1 MVDYIIYNPDRDISP
16 VEQFG
21 FVDLCDAIISN
32 QIPSDLNSPEE
43 SFNEMP
49 IDSMIG
55 RPSDCFDAM
64 DYNESVGKY
73 QTAVNS
79 AKTAEPSQSSSDN
92 AE

>member
-1 MVDYIIYNPDRDISP
+1 MVDFIEYNPSRDVSP
-16 VEQFG
+16 VEQNG

-32 QIPSDLNSPEE
+32 QIPSDLTAPEE

-64 DYNESVGKY
+64 EYNDSVSKY
-73 QTAVNS
+73 QSAVTS
-79 AKTAEPSQSSSDN
+79 AKTAEPSQSSQDN